1 MDGGSAKTTG
11 SQTTTY
17 TIGYE
22 GRQLADF
29 IKLLMRERI
38 THVVD
43 VRELPLSRRKGFSK
57 TPLREALEAAKIEY
71 IHLRAAGNPYRHLKE
86 DIDHCLQLYKLHLME
101 HPEVLSLVAET
112 LEGRRAALLCFEA
125 GARSCHRSILTD
137 RLRRLDPSHEVRHL

>member
-1 MDGGSAKTTG
+1 MDGGAMRKT
-11 SQTTTY
+11 SPQTVTY

-22 GRQLADF
+22 GRQIDAF
-29 IKLLMRERI
+29 VKLLAKERI

-57 TPLREALEAAKIEY
+57 TPLREALEAARIEY
-71 IHLRAAGNPYRHLKE
+71 IHLREAGNPYRHLK
-86 DIDHCLQLYKLHLME
+86 DNIDECLKLYKQHLAE
-101 HPEVLSLVAET
+101 HPEVVGLVAKT

-137 RLRRLDPSHEVRHL
+137 RLCRLDPGHDVRHL